1 MAYIVERLVDEA
13 AVQTG
18 IDRIA
23 LRRRNLIP
31 RDLFPYAI
39 AAAPVPSAFD
49 SADFDALLDIALA
62 ESEWDLFPA
71 RRAEAARRGRLRG
84 IGCALFIEPA
94 GGVAPS
100 DDVALTFEPDGSILL
115 HEVAIASG
123 QGHETV
129 LPEIVGRALVL
140 LSRKIAKPAG
150 SFRLERRE
158 SDSL

>member
-1 MAYIVERLVDEA
+1 M
-13 AVQTG
+13 G
-18 IDRIA
+18 
-23 LRRRNLIP
+23 P
-31 RDLFPYAI
+31 
-39 AAAPVPSAFD
+39 
-49 SADFDALLDIALA
+49 
-62 ESEWDLFPA
+62 FPA

-129 LPEIVGRALVL
+129 LPEIVGHALGIDPLRITVRAGCQEGR
-140 LSRKIAKPAG
+140 RKRVPAHSG
-150 SFRLERRE
+150 HAA
-158 SDSL
+158 